1 MFGQDQQMVSRLYGV
16 YRSLTYRVISK
27 FPQYRDFYE
36 NIGYQA
42 LMVSL
47 QTTKQKNPQPF
58 RVLCRCL

>member
-1 MFGQDQQMVSRLYGV
+1 VTSN
-16 YRSLTYRVISK
+16 

-47 QTTKQKNPQPF
+47 QATKQKKIRNLSGYFVGVFEKMCQQDLF
-58 RVLCRCL
+58 AFFEENEG